1 MLSQLSQ
8 YQFLF
13 NILLMFISV
22 LQIAVTNETRERK
35 QVSEQEL
42 QRSRKDST
50 YQIIKASLSASVA
63 RFRSGLGFS
72 QSSDRNDLMD
82 SSDMDEKEETVDRF
96 IHFLV
101 LNINKITSM
110 LILIL
115 SSTFTSLISAV
126 YFIYILFFIVFP
138 EKMRKRNSLSM
149 TLLLVLSF
157 LHLAAYTFF
166 QLPFFQEADFCI
178 GSYCIPVWHT
188 IGLTKLVLMD
198 YDGAPTCT
206 VQMDDTIVSVKCENP
221 LSIRGMLP
229 VMLIVVILYFQKMIS
244 NSDMYGVVLKSMKDE
259 EKRAGKKREK
269 ILQQM
274 NEAYVRRKEGADVS
288 GV

>member
-72 QSSDRNDLMD
+72 QSSDRNDLTD

-126 YFIYILFFIVFP
+126 YFFYILFFIVFP

-269 ILQQM
+269 TLQQM
-274 NEAYVRRKEGADVS
+274 NEAYVRRKEGVGVS
-288 GV
+288 AV